1 MEIMVMLFKQKT
13 KISKGASNTNAVRT
27 SVPATIARMLN
38 VTAGDKIE
46 WSVESV
52 NDELI
57 ITVSKVE

>member
-1 MEIMVMLFKQKT
+1 MVMLFKQKT

-38 VTAGDKIE
+38 VKAGDKIE
-46 WSVESV
+46 WTVESV
-52 NDELI
+52 NDELT

>member
-1 MEIMVMLFKQKT
+1 MEVMVVLFKQKT

-38 VTAGDKIE
+38 VKAGDKIE
-46 WSVESV
+46 WTVESI
-52 NDELI
+52 NDELT

>member
-1 MEIMVMLFKQKT
+1 MLFKQKT

-38 VTAGDKIE
+38 VEAGDKIE
-46 WSVESV
+46 WTVESI
-52 NDELI
+52 NDELT